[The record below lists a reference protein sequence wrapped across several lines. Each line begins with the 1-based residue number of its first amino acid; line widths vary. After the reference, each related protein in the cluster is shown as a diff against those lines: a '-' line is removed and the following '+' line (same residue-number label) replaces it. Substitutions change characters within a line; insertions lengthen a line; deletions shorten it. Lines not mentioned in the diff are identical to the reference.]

1 MAMMREPDREQPEPE
16 SEARILVDRA
26 NEAYVSDHNAAMELA
41 RQALEVAREQDDFS
55 AATAALDM
63 LISND
68 QFEERMVDE
77 ATGFAITVLE
87 HEKKTGNRRRQAQAL
102 NVLNGLARLK
112 ADCEEEERRGLE
124 LLELAR
130 TMDEP
135 VYLSI
140 ACRNLAIMCRDRG
153 DFEKALEWQEKDL
166 ELSLQLGDGVRIGG
180 ACMTLGLIHADI
192 GDWDKALEFYFRA
205 LAETERSADDAA
217 VARYYNNIGEL
228 YARRGKLD
236 RALFY
241 LEQAHAVSKRCPASI
256 LHAEVLGT
264 LGEAAFVNRDLV
276 TARSCYE
283 QDEQLC
289 REHGYRAELAEV
301 IRRQAE
307 MDIAERQTASA
318 GRRLGEALVLSRQIG
333 DRREEANVLRVM
345 GELQI
350 SQGEVESALEPLARS
365 VELFRCNQ
373 MGSGYDLGCSLV
385 SLGRCLCESGKQG
398 GEELARAAEIF
409 ERLGN
414 AARAEQ
420 ARAMADA
427 SGAAGIAAPRHSDV
441 VGADTTLRG
450 IFDTLWRVAA
460 TDITLLILGES
471 GTGKELAAKEVH
483 NLSKRR
489 DGPFVVV
496 NCAAIPENLLEV
508 ELFGIE
514 RGAATGAAGRVG
526 RFEEA
531 NRGTL
536 FLDEVG
542 DMSPGLQARLLR
554 VLQDRTFERIGARR
568 PTRVDVR
575 IVAATDRDLEKD
587 VGEGRFREDLYYRL
601 NVVSVTL
608 PPLRERKSDI
618 PALAEYYME
627 RYCREYAKQVTGLSD
642 DCLQCMLEYD
652 WPGNVR
658 ELKHVVERALLM
670 TQGDQITSADIP
682 AGIRAA
688 AS

>member
-1 MAMMREPDREQPEPE
+1 MMREPDTEQPEPE
-16 SEARILVDRA
+16 SEARVLIDRA
-26 NEAYVSDHNAAMELA
+26 NEVRASDHNAAIELA
-41 RQALEVAREQDDFS
+41 RQALELAREQDDFS

-63 LISND
+63 LISSD
-68 QFEERMVDE
+68 QLGEQLADE
-77 ATGFAITVLE
+77 ATGFAARALE
-87 HEKKTGNRRRQAQAL
+87 HEKKTGNKRRQAQAL
-102 NVLNGLARLK
+102 NVLSGLARLK
-112 ADCEEEERRGLE
+112 ADCEEEERRSLE
-124 LLELAR
+124 MLELAQ

-135 VYLSI
+135 VYLSV
-140 ACRNLAIMCRDRG
+140 AYRNLAITYRNRS

-166 ELSLQLGDGVRIGG
+166 ELSQQLGDSGYVGG
-180 ACMTLGLIHADI
+180 ACMTLGLIHADM
-192 GDWDKALEFYFRA
+192 GNWDKALELYFRA
-205 LAETERSADDAA
+205 LAETEKTADDAA
-217 VARYYNNIGEL
+217 VASYYNNIGEL

-264 LGEAAFVNRDLV
+264 LGEAAFANRDLV
-276 TARSCYE
+276 TARDCYE

-289 REHGYRAELAEV
+289 RRHGYRAELAEV
-301 IRRQAE
+301 LRRRAE
-307 MDIAERQTASA
+307 MDVAQGQPAIA
-318 GRRLGEALVLSRQIG
+318 GDRLGEALVLSRQIG

-345 GELQI
+345 GELQL
-350 SQGEVESALEPLARS
+350 SLGETESAVEPLARS
-365 VELFRCNQ
+365 LELLRCSQ
-373 MGSGYDLGCSLV
+373 VASGYELACSLL
-385 SLGRCLCESGKQG
+385 SLGRYLVESDRD
-398 GEELARAAEIF
+398 GETELNEAVGIF

-414 AARAEQ
+414 SGRTEQ
-420 ARAMADA
+420 ARAMLDA
-427 SGAAGIAAPRHSDV
+427 SRSAGAEAAATRHSGI
-441 VGADTTLRG
+441 VGADTTLRD
-450 IFDTLWRVAA
+450 IFDLLQKVAA

-471 GTGKELAAKEVH
+471 GTGKELVAQEVH
-483 NLSKRR
+483 DMSKRR
-489 DGPFVVV
+489 DGPFVAV

-514 RGAATGAAGRVG
+514 RGTATGVAERAGK
-526 RFEEA
+526 FEQA
-531 NRGTL
+531 DRGTL

-554 VLQDRTFERIGARR
+554 VLQDRTFERVGARK

-575 IVAATDRDLEKD
+575 IIAATNRDLDKD
-587 VGEGRFREDLYYRL
+587 IAEGRFREDLYYRL

-608 PPLRERKSDI
+608 PPLRERKADI
-618 PALAEYYME
+618 PALAEHYVE
-627 RYCREYAKQVTGLSD
+627 RYRQEYAKQVSGLSD

-682 AGIRAA
+682 AGIRTAA
-688 AS
+688 G